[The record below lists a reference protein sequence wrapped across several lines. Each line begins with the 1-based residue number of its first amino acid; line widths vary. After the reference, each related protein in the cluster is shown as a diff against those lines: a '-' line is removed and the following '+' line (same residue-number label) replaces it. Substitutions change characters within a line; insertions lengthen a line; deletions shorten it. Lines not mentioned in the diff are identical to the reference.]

1 MLSKKERKS
10 SKPDFSSSEIKNFI
24 FPYYVKITKS
34 VKTEDNLSR
43 PQQKSRVSRIS
54 FKTNTLFY
62 ADLPNNHSEPV
73 IHKYA
78 LPSKTLSK
86 SKLVDQN
93 DLTQFDSKMR
103 LIVTRF
109 ENKKKPKPEMI
120 VGRKGVMGC
129 KRNSVLIRKLLKAH
143 RRLSLKIG

>member
-1 MLSKKERKS
+1 MLSKKETKS
-10 SKPDFSSSEIKNFI
+10 IKLDHSATEVKNFI

-34 VKTEDNLSR
+34 VKTEDNPSR

-62 ADLPNNHSEPV
+62 ADLPNARSEPV

-93 DLTQFDSKMR
+93 DLTHFNSNMR
-103 LIVTRF
+103 LIITRF
-109 ENKKKPKPEMI
+109 ENKKKPKQEMI

-129 KRNSVLIRKLLKAH
+129 KRNSVLIKKILKAH